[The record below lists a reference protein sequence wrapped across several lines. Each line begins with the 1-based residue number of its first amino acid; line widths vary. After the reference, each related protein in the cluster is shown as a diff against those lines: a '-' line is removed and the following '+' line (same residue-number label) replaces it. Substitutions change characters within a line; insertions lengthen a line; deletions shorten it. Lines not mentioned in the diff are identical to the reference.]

1 MRDGLVRN
9 PIEQDFM
16 EEVQFLTGTW
26 TDPTGQASG
35 DKEGEY
41 STSVGERV
49 VTAGEVATG
58 VVLGEEGGS
67 RIG

>member
-1 MRDGLVRN
+1 MDWLGILLSKTLWRN
-9 PIEQDFM
+9 FNSLLE
-16 EEVQFLTGTW
+16 LG
-26 TDPTGQASG
+26 PTGQASG